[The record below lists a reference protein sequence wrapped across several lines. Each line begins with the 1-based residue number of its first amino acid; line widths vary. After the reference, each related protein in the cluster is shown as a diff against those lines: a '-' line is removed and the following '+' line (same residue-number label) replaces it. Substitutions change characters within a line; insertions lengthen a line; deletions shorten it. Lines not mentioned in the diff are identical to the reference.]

1 MTPERP
7 FSRRPAAVLWLLPIL
22 LVFGAD
28 ALGLFDGL
36 NVRFYDAFFRA
47 RGVRPPSE
55 KIVIVG
61 IDDRSLQALG
71 RWPLDRILYARLLDK
86 MGRASAVGLDL
97 IFSESSSSDESL
109 NAAIDRFGRAVL
121 AVYFDENLSR
131 IPPAPGFSS
140 GRLGH
145 VHIERDVDQI
155 SRSLYHTLTDA
166 AGPLP
171 SMSLAVWETATG
183 RSWTRRDPVPA
194 TAAEGPRRLFQ
205 TDLSKIN
212 YYGPPGTFARVSM
225 SDVLDGRVP
234 ASLFE
239 DKLVLVG
246 VTAVGLQDRSA
257 TPFSEARNEMPGVEI
272 QANALNNLLDGTGL
286 RDVSRAVAWPL
297 NLALAFL
304 GFLVFLRS
312 SERRAA
318 WIWAAG
324 LLGITAAS
332 YGLFVGFNAWLG
344 PGIFFMTSAYL
355 FLAAY
360 LLKLDAA
367 ARQLDGKVAALS
379 AHFGGGNAA
388 SGVRRRGLIS
398 LFSRKGINSKIRGL
412 LEFEA
417 SYEGQL
423 EEAVR
428 NRTAEL
434 ADALSTIRR
443 MNNEL
448 IVRLAKAV
456 ESRDESTGDHVAR
469 VAQYAQII
477 ASAMGRP
484 QEVVEAIAFT
494 SSIHDIGKIGIPDH
508 ILLKKGPLT
517 DAERKVMRD
526 HTRIGYE
533 ILSGSE
539 HRRIQ
544 EAAVI
549 ALNHHEH
556 WDGTGYPAG
565 LKGADIPLEARIVA
579 ICDLYDAL
587 RSRRPYKPA
596 LSHEAAVGRILEGG
610 DGLAPDNFDPDVLRA
625 FALSASAFADVFH
638 RHQG

>member
-7 FSRRPAAVLWLLPIL
+7 FPRRPAAVLWLLPIL
-22 LVFGAD
+22 LFFGAD

-61 IDDRSLQALG
+61 IDDRSLQSLG
-71 RWPLDRILYARLLDK
+71 RWPLDRILYARLLDG
-86 MGRASAVGLDL
+86 MSQASAVGLDL
-97 IFSESSSSDESL
+97 IFSESSSSDEPL

-121 AVYFDENLSR
+121 AVYFDENLTR
-131 IPPAPGFSS
+131 IPPAPSFTS

-171 SMSLAVWETATG
+171 SLSLAVWETAAG
-183 RSWTRRDPVPA
+183 RSPKPRDPVPA
-194 TAAEGPRRLFQ
+194 IAADGPRRLFQ
-205 TDLSKIN
+205 TDFSKIN
-212 YYGPPGTFARVSM
+212 YYGPPGTFARVSLF
-225 SDVLDGRVP
+225 DVLDGRVP
-234 ASLFE
+234 ASLFK

-272 QANALNNLLDGTGL
+272 QANALGNLLDGTGL

-297 NLALAFL
+297 NLALALL
-304 GFLVFLRS
+304 GFLAFFGS

-324 LLGITAAS
+324 LLGITAVS
-332 YGLFVGFNAWLG
+332 YGLFVGFNVWLG
-344 PGIFFMTSAYL
+344 PGIFFLTSAYL

-367 ARQLDGKVAALS
+367 ARQLDGKVAALA
-379 AHFGGGNAA
+379 AHSDKKEAA
-388 SGVRRRGLIS
+388 AGTRRRGLIS

-428 NRTAEL
+428 DRTAEL
-434 ADALSTIRR
+434 ADALSTIQR

-448 IVRLAKAV
+448 IVRLARAV

-484 QEVVEAIAFT
+484 PEVVEAIAFT

-517 DAERKVMRD
+517 EAEKKVMRD
-526 HTRIGYE
+526 HTLIGYE

-539 HRRIQ
+539 HPRIQ

-549 ALNHHEH
+549 ALNHHER

-565 LKGADIPLEARIVA
+565 LKGTDIPLEARIVA

-587 RSRRPYKPA
+587 RSRRPYKSA
-596 LSHEAAVGRILEGG
+596 LNHEAAVSRILEGG
-610 DGLAPDNFDPDVLRA
+610 DGLAPENFDPDVLRA
-625 FALSASAFADVFH
+625 FARSASDFADVFR